1 MDWYA
6 RAKLLCDY
14 FERICIFFSVG
25 FADSK
30 CPNEYD
36 NECERTELQEFMSL
50 EIHLYDFWCIF
61 SHKYAQ
67 LHYMILIYIEYNNI
81 YTAIV

>member
-1 MDWYA
+1 MQQDSFALFRFY
-6 RAKLLCDY
+6 LNV
-14 FERICIFFSVG
+14 FVFFSVG

-30 CPNEYD
+30 CPNEHD
-36 NECERTELQEFMSL
+36 KECERTELQEFMSL
-50 EIHLYDFWCIF
+50 EIYLYDFWCIC

-67 LHYMILIYIEYNNI
+67 LHYMILICIEYNNI